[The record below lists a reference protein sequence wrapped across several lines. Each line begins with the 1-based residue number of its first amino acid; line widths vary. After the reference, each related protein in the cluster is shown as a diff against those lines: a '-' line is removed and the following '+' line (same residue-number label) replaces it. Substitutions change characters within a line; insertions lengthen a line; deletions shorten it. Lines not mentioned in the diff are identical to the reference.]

1 MLKAP
6 NKGKFFNP
14 AFEDQNTVI
23 NSNSLF
29 LLRIGGLIGK
39 SDKFDKVIAKFFG
52 ETDESKI
59 SKKVNNV

>member
-23 NSNSLF
+23 NPDSLI
-29 LLRIGGLIGK
+29 LLQIGGLRGK
-39 SDKFDKVIAKFFG
+39 YKKNDKVIAKFFG
-52 ETDESKI
+52 ETDERKI
-59 SKKVNNV
+59 AKKVNNV